1 MLRKLVKAERERQ
14 GRETNTTMLI
24 IDSKTTQNADTAET
38 KGYDAA
44 KKNQG

>member
-14 GRETNTTMLI
+14 GRETSTTMLI